1 MAEARRGR
9 RSGESSGTVLQ
20 RTSAARV
27 AALLARLLRGLAKP
41 LADAALALEQ
51 EADGV
56 EDPGRVGRLEQ
67 DLAQLGER
75 VGRLEDRF
83 AR

>member
-1 MAEARRGR
+1 MAETRRR
-9 RSGESSGTVLQ
+9 RSAESSGTVLQ

-27 AALLARLLRGLAKP
+27 AALLARLLRALAKP

-56 EDPGRVGRLEQ
+56 EDPGRLGRLEQ
-67 DLAQLGER
+67 DLQALTDR
-75 VGRLEDRF
+75 VGRLEDRD